1 MSDLAKSGGI
11 DIMDIDRQSL
21 FSMTRKERPPL
32 DTFGKLDSVV
42 EGDLYSRRNLYKVST
57 NAYFAAV
64 ENQNNF

>member
-1 MSDLAKSGGI
+1 LSDLAKSGGI
-11 DIMDIDRQSL
+11 DMTDIDGQLL

-32 DTFGKLDSVV
+32 VTFGKLDSVV
-42 EGDLYSRRNLYKVST
+42 KGDLYSRTILYKVST